1 MDDQAAVRALAA
13 LANPRRLAVFRHLI
27 AAGPSGLTAGEIA
40 AAIGIGATAL
50 TFHLKELDRA
60 GLIRSWRT
68 GRAIRSAVA
77 VDVVRQLVG
86 FLVDDCCQGRPE
98 LCGDGLRA
106 DRTVCCGDDR
116 VAGDIEWGSSE

>member
-77 VDVVRQLVG
+77 VDVVRHLVG
-86 FLVDDCCQGRPE
+86 FLV
-98 LCGDGLRA
+98 
-106 DRTVCCGDDR
+106 
-116 VAGDIEWGSSE
+116 